1 MEEQRAIRLRG
12 SLLLH
17 VFGADRSNGNRDRYQ
32 SLSRTERA
40 ALEGMVESRRSAE
53 TLTEKGHEARIDG
66 VEALRSASLLLA
78 PPRDVDSIPTHDE
91 IAERLELIGGISSTM
106 RLKMRLLDEGWRVSR
121 AELGMQRAIA
131 DGAITLERDWTVRTV
146 DS

>member
-40 ALEGMVESRRSAE
+40 ALEGMVESRRGAE

-91 IAERLELIGGISSTM
+91 ISERLELIGGISSTM

-146 DS
+146 YS